1 MEWSVRQSAK
11 RKVEN
16 EILGMIKYTNH
27 INFYSKSVRIG
38 DFILSRSVRLYKRGL
53 VSYFVGSIW
62 RSPSG
67 FFLIKLE
74 NHMQQV
80 LHEFRSL

>member
-1 MEWSVRQSAK
+1 MRGYGMK
-11 RKVEN
+11 RTPISKKK
-16 EILGMIKYTNH
+16 GRKCSKYTNH

-67 FFLIKLE
+67 FSLIKLE